1 MLKHISEAVQPIAA
15 TPSAPKAHTAPKA
28 PTPSTSSTGSTPS
41 APAGNAAP
49 KIDTS
54 AVKAKIESAV
64 SESADLITAL
74 ECVGAMYGIPATN
87 IIADPNATG
96 IKISN
101 DNIIAPPVPA
111 KNQTKPIIQAVGG
124 VLDYIS
130 QRIDD
135 KLNAHQ
141 LDNIEQGRIE
151 DSIKRNANPQKGKV
165 IGRYEDDEGG
175 EILAY
180 DTGLVDM
187 PNTDAARS
195 KVAELRASNTI
206 PTFDPSIGSKNP
218 GDEYFNDE
226 DDITNDVEMEAA
238 SDKSADAVDLEEND
252 IAEKIQESAYH
263 VNMYTKMGDTTHLG
277 YDLMRKH
284 GFDFVKPLDSIV
296 MESKAED
303 DEKESKKNKVRTSDI
318 KYMKFDNKNILKAVD
333 YFNAARE
340 NQENAK
346 KMDLKEFFNDPNFD
360 KGLDCLNKQF
370 NCRINLRVIQ
380 TKPGKY
386 ENCSTAV
393 YNDLKK
399 KLTISKAKGFQLGGL
414 PIDIFVYNH
423 YFESS
428 APNNIEL
435 FGQTMVSTICH
446 EIFHNISSVF
456 RHANAVSGMS
466 LAMTLDLASAAKTP
480 EEKRIIITNYVD
492 TIDELSKGG
501 LRNKAVKK
509 RLIKQLTALSVV
521 ENNSKATKAVSD
533 GDADKYM
540 DDLIKKYKKAVS
552 RNTPSPKKYIFPAVI
567 TAAGILGAVLGHGE
581 VALLAG
587 GGAAALGGLTVLTML
602 SVDVELI
609 ELSKKYGS
617 AKLYEEYFC
626 DLFAGMYKLPKFFF
640 IGNKDKKYVAN
651 DFSQE
656 KLNELAK
663 VEMQLH
669 KAIFSSYPSNLERTH
684 AGVRIAKELLEQKD
698 LDPQIKKYCEWIVK
712 NFSSVH
718 DTNISTMYN
727 KTTFNPKEAEN
738 LDKHLEDLIKDN
750 NVTLTES
757 FHQWINSNDE
767 IF

>member
-1 MLKHISEAVQPIAA
+1 MLKHISEAVQPITA
-15 TPSAPKAHTAPKA
+15 TPSAPKAPTAPKA
-28 PTPSTSSTGSTPS
+28 SALSTSSAGSTPS
-41 APAGNAAP
+41 APASNAAP

-296 MESKAED
+296 MESKEED

-318 KYMKFDNKNILKAVD
+318 KYMKFDNKSILKAVD

-346 KMDLKEFFNDPNFD
+346 KMNLKEFINDPNFD
-360 KGLDCLNKQF
+360 KAIDCLNKQF

-428 APNNIEL
+428 APTNIEL

-466 LAMTLDLASAAKTP
+466 LAMTLDLASDAKTP

-501 LRNKAVKK
+501 LRNNVVKK

-521 ENNSKATKAVSD
+521 ENNSKAVKAVGD

-552 RNTPSPKKYIFPAVI
+552 KNTISAKKYIFPAVI

-581 VALLAG
+581 IALLAG
-587 GGAAALGGLTVLTML
+587 GGTAALGGLTALTML

-640 IGNKDKKYVAN
+640 IGDNSKKYVAN

-750 NVTLTES
+750 NITLTES

>member
-15 TPSAPKAHTAPKA
+15 TPSAPKAPTIPKT
-28 PTPSTSSTGSTPS
+28 PTPSTSSAGSTPS

-111 KNQTKPIIQAVGG
+111 KNQAKPIIQAVGG

-296 MESKAED
+296 MESKEED

-346 KMDLKEFFNDPNFD
+346 KMNLKEFFNDPNFD

-414 PIDIFVYNH
+414 PITI
-423 YFESS
+423 
-428 APNNIEL
+428 NINMKQILGLVPANRKL
-435 FGQTMVSTICH
+435 FGQSLTAVLLH
-446 EIFHNISSVF
+446 EIYHNIVHMIGVRNKNLHNDIQKTVGACHNTKSFEGAKATISSF
-456 RHANAVSGMS
+456 IARFKDKFSIKDES
-466 LAMTLDLASAAKTP
+466 
-480 EEKRIIITNYVD
+480 
-492 TIDELSKGG
+492 IDEERVMKRMYVLTQIQDNPG
-501 LRNKAVKK
+501 AVKK
-509 RLIKQLTALSVV
+509 FEKDIKHNTDQTNTDEEIERYIKSMEMVKDYVIFKRGLRVV
-521 ENNSKATKAVSD
+521 SATCC
-533 GDADKYM
+533 
-540 DDLIKKYKKAVS
+540 I
-552 RNTPSPKKYIFPAVI
+552 
-567 TAAGILGAVLGHGE
+567 
-581 VALLAG
+581 LLAG
-587 GGAAALGGLTVLTML
+587 LGFAF
-602 SVDVELI
+602 
-609 ELSKKYGS
+609 GS
-617 AKLYEEYFC
+617 AVVGVAGVVGLAVMSLSMLKKKVLSLFGLSTRLQEEYFC
-626 DLFAGMYKLPKFFF
+626 DLFASMYKLP
-640 IGNKDKKYVAN
+640 IHLSSYNR
-651 DFSQE
+651 QI
-656 KLNELAK
+656 KLNQQNAEKMKRLRELD
-663 VEMQLH
+663 
-669 KAIFSSYPSNLERTH
+669 
-684 AGVRIAKELLEQKD
+684 QK
-698 LDPQIKKYCEWIVK
+698 I
-712 NFSSVH
+712 
-718 DTNISTMYN
+718 
-727 KTTFNPKEAEN
+727 
-738 LDKHLEDLIKDN
+738 DKHLKDDHPLNFDREVTSYKVAKQLLESGQTLTPEEREYLEYIVNLHEGIDTIDNPHSKRQAKKLNPEAAADLQK
-750 NVTLTES
+750 TLNDFVNKTGVSVTES
-757 FHQWINSNDE
+757 FIDGGDE
-767 IF
+767 NGS